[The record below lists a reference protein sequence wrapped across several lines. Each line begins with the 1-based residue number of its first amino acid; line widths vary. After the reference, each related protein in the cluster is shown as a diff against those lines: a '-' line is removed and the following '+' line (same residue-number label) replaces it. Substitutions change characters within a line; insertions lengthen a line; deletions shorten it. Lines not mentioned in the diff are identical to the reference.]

1 MREYVVENE
10 FIRAV
15 HKAGGVAYKLNSL
28 TANGLPDRL
37 VLFFPGKTFF
47 VELKAPGKQMRPLQV
62 KRRKQLQGLGFPV
75 FCIDRFS
82 QIMPAIEA
90 MKRWNPGDPFPDGIG
105 AEVPE
110 LEEIALPDFL
120 LDGEEG
126 NDMSDFGDR
135 FEPEDENALREF
147 IDLDAVNDADAEGGI
162 KHKEGRI
169 GKKEKSKGY

>member
-10 FIRAV
+10 FIKAV

-62 KRRKQLQGLGFPV
+62 KRRTQLQSLGFPA
-75 FCIDRFS
+75 FCIDRFE
-82 QIMPAIEA
+82 QIKPAIEA
-90 MKRWNPGDPFPDGIG
+90 MKKWNPGDPFPEGIG

-110 LEEIALPDFL
+110 LKEMSLPDFL
-120 LDGEEG
+120 SDGEEG
-126 NDMSDFGDR
+126 DDMEDFGDR
-135 FEPEDENALREF
+135 FESEDPKVLSEF
-147 IDLDAVNDADAEGGI
+147 DDLDEV
-162 KHKEGRI
+162 
-169 GKKEKSKGY
+169 EKTDLTSRVDKRRR